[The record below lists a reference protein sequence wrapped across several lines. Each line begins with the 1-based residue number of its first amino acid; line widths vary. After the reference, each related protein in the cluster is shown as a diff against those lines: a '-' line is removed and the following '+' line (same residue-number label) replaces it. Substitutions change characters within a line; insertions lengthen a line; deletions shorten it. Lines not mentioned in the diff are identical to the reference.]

1 MGGDKYHPA
10 IQRLSVVFAKP
21 QDKYVVGAVSGGVD
35 SSVAAVR
42 STQSPESPVFDGSRG
57 FYSSCKIDG
66 VDSCEWNMFPKIQWL
81 V

>member
-1 MGGDKYHPA
+1 MYFNIRKNIPTNWGDKYHPA
-10 IQRLSVVFAKP
+10 IQRLSVAFAKP

-57 FYSSCKIDG
+57 YTVVAKL
-66 VDSCEWNMFPKIQWL
+66 MA
-81 V
+81 